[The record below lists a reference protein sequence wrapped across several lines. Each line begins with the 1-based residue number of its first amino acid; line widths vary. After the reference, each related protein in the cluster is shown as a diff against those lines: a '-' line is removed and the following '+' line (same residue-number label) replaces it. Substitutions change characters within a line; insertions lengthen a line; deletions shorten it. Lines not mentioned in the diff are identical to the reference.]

1 MNIIESKDN
10 SMIKLLRK
18 LKEKK
23 YRVKEKKFLIEG
35 FRFVEEALKSK
46 SEIESIFAL
55 EKSLDKF
62 KNLCTRYNINNNCYV
77 VSEGAFKSISDTK
90 NPQGIIAIVK
100 NKKIT
105 LSENKGFYIL
115 ADKVQDPGNMGT
127 IIRTAHAAG
136 ALGVIIT
143 KGTVDVYNEKTLR
156 ATMGS
161 IFYVPII
168 EDYSL
173 KVLEELREK
182 GFKLLVSSLDTKNNF
197 YDVDLTGNLI
207 VSVGNEGNGISDDIL
222 SLGDFKVKIP
232 MPGNAESLNVA
243 VACSIMTF
251 ERVRQINTLKF
262 N

>member
-1 MNIIESKDN
+1 
-10 SMIKLLRK
+10 MIKLLRK

-46 SEIESIFAL
+46 SEIESIFVL

-62 KNLCTRYNINNNCYV
+62 KNLCTRYNINNNNCYV

-100 NKKIT
+100 NKKIA

-115 ADKVQDPGNMGT
+115 ADKVKDPGNMGT

-156 ATMGS
+156 STMGS

-173 KVLEELREK
+173 KVLEELRET